1 MSTYLSEGRKLC
13 PHCSGYMTT
22 FSRSLYQ
29 KKATFPALTLTQ
41 LYDVVMFGWMM
52 KWCPHALC
60 SLISWDLLRKLTLYK
75 TNVPKLHIWISSC
88 KWYVK
93 SSAVWLRKHF
103 TRENPSFPS
112 NFSWAIVFFYGSP
125 RFISF
130 FYLNIM
136 VKYNA
141 EYIYLVAVSDF
152 DVFYIF
158 FFTQPL
164 NLQVHK
170 GYIVFSVCLGSY
182 FFL

>member
-1 MSTYLSEGRKLC
+1 MVCEKLSSVVEETFYMRK
-13 PHCSGYMTT
+13 PI
-22 FSRSLYQ
+22 FSF
-29 KKATFPALTLTQ
+29 KFF
-41 LYDVVMFGWMM
+41 MG
-52 KWCPHALC
+52 
-60 SLISWDLLRKLTLYK
+60 
-75 TNVPKLHIWISSC
+75 NSC
-88 KWYVK
+88 
-93 SSAVWLRKHF
+93 
-103 TRENPSFPS
+103 
-112 NFSWAIVFFYGSP
+112 FFYGSP